1 MPTTLNFAEMEGEP
15 APCKGMLTV
24 GKFLK
29 QVGFEGKTFGYDK
42 TGPFIHTHLKEINGE
57 KKVIAYKSY
66 DHEAEF
72 GRDESIIM
80 SENHSNEEEE

>member
-1 MPTTLNFAEMEGEP
+1 MEGEP

-42 TGPFIHTHLKEINGE
+42 TGPFIYTQLKEINGE

-66 DHEAEF
+66 DYEAEF